1 MPSNQ
6 DSSEQK
12 LLKEFPEYGEGILS
26 HCFKT
31 TTPDEDGSELK
42 MTALPIGF
50 AVEWMKI
57 IRNKAFDAGRA
68 QGADRLEYAEKLLD
82 DVVCLYVKNL
92 EDDTSLMKRV
102 RKLMK
107 TRLDEGKSVTA
118 VWGWLDD
125 RRRLTPPKEQEAE

>member
-31 TTPDEDGSELK
+31 TTLDEDGSELK

-68 QGADRLEYAEKLLD
+68 QGREEGETALARKVLSVAWVGNPMTPKGMTLRKRLNLLKEQMNKIIPD
-82 DVVCLYVKNL
+82 PF
-92 EDDTSLMKRV
+92 
-102 RKLMK
+102 
-107 TRLDEGKSVTA
+107 
-118 VWGWLDD
+118 
-125 RRRLTPPKEQEAE
+125 TPPKEQEVE

>member
-31 TTPDEDGSELK
+31 TTLDEDGSELK

-68 QGADRLEYAEKLLD
+68 QGREEGIDKTITALNEVLSWKTKPEMIVAIIE
-82 DVVCLYVKNL
+82 DVRELV
-92 EDDTSLMKRV
+92 DPPTP
-102 RKLMK
+102 
-107 TRLDEGKSVTA
+107 EGDK
-118 VWGWLDD
+118 
-125 RRRLTPPKEQEAE
+125 